1 MVQLIEAPKNKVV
14 VETKN
19 NFLEEIVS
27 HTLHKWFEKGN
38 YQLCGIGQWKF
49 LCLLGKIYESNQCL
63 SSPWFWHMDVG
74 ELLYDGMSPTMKQL
88 LETMCECDFMSK
100 NPDEAFEFLNYVA
113 EIPRS

>member
-1 MVQLIEAPKNKVV
+1 MKI
-14 VETKN
+14 
-19 NFLEEIVS
+19 
-27 HTLHKWFEKGN
+27 
-38 YQLCGIGQWKF
+38 
-49 LCLLGKIYESNQCL
+49 LCLLGTIYGSSQCL
-63 SSPWFWHMDVG
+63 SSSWFRHMDVG